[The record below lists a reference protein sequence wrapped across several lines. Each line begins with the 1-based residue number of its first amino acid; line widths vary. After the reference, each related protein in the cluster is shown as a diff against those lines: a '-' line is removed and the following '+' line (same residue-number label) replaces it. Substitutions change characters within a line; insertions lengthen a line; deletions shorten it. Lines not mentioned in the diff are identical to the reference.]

1 MEAKTRYARNGD
13 VNIAYQVTGDGP
25 SDLVLVPGFVSHLE
39 MDWASPEIAG
49 FLERLSSFCRLIR
62 LDKRGTGLS
71 DPVFGVPTLE
81 ERMEDVRAVMDEVG
95 SERATMFG
103 YSEGGPMTA
112 LFAATY
118 PERTVG
124 LILYGSFS
132 NAAALQ
138 SGLEQFGE
146 SSLVAD
152 FLENWGEGRT
162 ANLFGPEIA
171 GDPERTGFVGIYE
184 RAAASPGM
192 ARALISALGETDVSG
207 VLPNIRVP
215 TLVLHRR
222 DEFIPIDEARKM
234 AERIPD
240 AKFVEL
246 AGRDHWPFLGD
257 TPSVVGEIEEFVT
270 GTRNAPVAERA
281 LATVMFTDI
290 VGSTERA
297 GELGDAGWR
306 KVLERHNDLTRR
318 LVERSGGWPIKST
331 GDGYLATFDGPTSA
345 VNCASQLTEA
355 VRPLEIEIRA
365 GIHTGECEFIG
376 DDVAGMA
383 VHIGA
388 RISATADA
396 GEVVVSSTVK
406 DLAVG
411 SGIRFSDR
419 GERELKGVPGL
430 WRLYLAGDE
439 DGARGESAVSAAG

>member
-1 MEAKTRYARNGD
+1 MAPKTQYTRNGD
-13 VNIAYQVTGDGP
+13 VNIAYQVTGEGP

-39 MDWASPEIAG
+39 MDWRSPATTRL
-49 FLERLSSFCRLIR
+49 LEALSSFCRLIR

-71 DPVFGVPTLE
+71 DPVFEIPTLE
-81 ERMEDVRAVMDEVG
+81 ERMEDVRAVMDAVG
-95 SERATMFG
+95 SERATLLG
-103 YSEGGPMTA
+103 YSEGGPMSA

-124 LILYGSFS
+124 LVMYGSFP
-132 NAAALQ
+132 NGAALRT
-138 SGLEQFGE
+138 GKNPEIVNYLEH
-146 SSLVAD
+146 
-152 FLENWGEGRT
+152 WGEGHSLDVF
-162 ANLFGPEIA
+162 APGVA
-171 GDPERTGFVGIYE
+171 GDPERVEWAGMYE

-192 ARALISALGETDVSG
+192 AYAIVSALEETDVSG

-222 DEFIPIDEARKM
+222 DEFIPIAGAREM
-234 AERIPD
+234 AEQIPG

-246 AGRDHWPFLGD
+246 EGRDHLPFVGD
-257 TPSVVGEIEEFVT
+257 TSALVGEIEEFVT
-270 GTRNAPVAERA
+270 GARHAPVAERA

-306 KVLERHNDLTRR
+306 QVLERHNELTCSQ
-318 LVERSGGWPIKST
+318 VEKSGGRPIKST

-345 VNCASQLTEA
+345 VNCAGELTRA
-355 VRPLEIEIRA
+355 VRPLDIEIRA

-376 DDVAGMA
+376 DDIAGMA

-388 RISATADA
+388 RVSATADA

-406 DLAVG
+406 DLVVG
-411 SGIRFSDR
+411 SGIQFSDR
-419 GERELKGVPGL
+419 GEQELKGVPGS
-430 WRLYLAGDE
+430 WRLFLAGDQGRTPA
-439 DGARGESAVSAAG
+439 GAAETAIA